1 LDLLQQDLIPKFE
14 VVRILLLFSNGSTIN
29 SNIRSFCEMEES
41 AGGHQAGKIPTQQ
54 CFGLRVKNT
63 ASNNIKVFL
72 ARKP

>member
-1 LDLLQQDLIPKFE
+1 LDLWQHDLIPINE
-14 VVRILLLFSNGSTIN
+14 VLRILLLFINGSTID
-29 SNIRSFCEMEES
+29 SNTRSFCEMEEP

-54 CFGLRVKNT
+54 CFGLRVKNS